1 MTLGVKTRSGALFA
15 AVRFLDQSDN
25 DQIGSKRFSNSR
37 ESNQRAFAKYGT
49 PEGVNTDQGNQFPPE
64 EFTGI
69 VLAKGCKLSMD
80 RRGAWRDKVFVGR
93 VWRSVKYER
102 VYLKA
107 CDCVSAARADIAEYM
122 A

>member
-1 MTLGVKTRSGALFA
+1 MTLGVKTRSGALVA

-49 PEGVNTDQGNQFPPE
+49 PESVNTDQGNQFPPE

-80 RRGAWRDKVFVGR
+80 RRGA
-93 VWRSVKYER
+93 
-102 VYLKA
+102 
-107 CDCVSAARADIAEYM
+107 
-122 A
+122 